1 MRVLFFYASEI
12 EALGGAESSVRALA
26 EALARAGHATAIL
39 EFAAIKAERQLPCK
53 VPVWSIPWVTD
64 PRPRNPRS
72 WARFLRCVWQFLRVV
87 RKFKPDIVSVQ
98 FPAWQ
103 SPPVVAAYALPCKWR
118 LVVTVHGSDIRV
130 IPFSQ
135 PTLRPWQGCLFDRA
149 DAVTAVSESL
159 LRDALHLYPFVR
171 NKAHVIHNSVSP
183 SWFEN
188 EVGIRSGD
196 ADQFIL
202 FVGSFLRVKGADLL
216 LRAWGLIQKRVS
228 GLTLRLVGEG
238 PELENLRALSEEL
251 GVSHSIRFVG
261 KKEQMELRSL
271 YRDAKLVVIPSRN
284 EGLPGVALEAGACG
298 AVCVATRVGGLAEI
312 IEERVTGFL
321 VAPESPEALAEGILT
336 ALELPVAEKQRMSG
350 AATSRIKLHFKQE
363 TMVADY
369 EQLFHSL
376 IRRRLH

>member
-1 MRVLFFYASEI
+1 LRILFFYASEI
-12 EALGGAESSVRALA
+12 EALGGAQISVLGLA
-26 EALARAGHATAIL
+26 EALARAGHSTAIL
-39 EFAAIKAERQLPCK
+39 EFAAKKGQRQLSRK

-64 PRPRNPRS
+64 PRPRSPRS

-87 RKFKPDIVSVQ
+87 REFKPDIVSVQ

-103 SPPVVAAYALPCKWR
+103 SPPVVAAYALPRKWR

-130 IPFSQ
+130 ISFSQ
-135 PTLRPWQGCLFDRA
+135 PTLRPWLIRLFIRA

-171 NKAHVIHNSVSP
+171 NKAHLIHNGVSP

-188 EVGIRSGD
+188 ETGVRSGD
-196 ADQFIL
+196 ADQYIL
-202 FVGSFLRVKGADLL
+202 SVGSFVRVKGTDLL
-216 LRAWGLIQKRVS
+216 LRAWALIQTRVP
-228 GLTLRLVGEG
+228 GLTLKLVGTG
-238 PELENLRALSEEL
+238 PELENLHTLSEEL

-261 KKEQMELRSL
+261 KKEQLELRSL

-312 IEERVTGFL
+312 IEEGITGFL

-336 ALELPVAEKQRMSG
+336 ALELPVAEKKRMG
-350 AATSRIKLHFKQE
+350 AAATSRMKLHFKQE
-363 TMVADY
+363 TMVANY
-369 EQLFHSL
+369 ERLFQSL
-376 IRRRLH
+376 MGA